1 MKRPNV
7 RAEKR
12 YNVAKKALSTFSP
25 SQMGSFGIPIEHVN
39 ASIALQK
46 KHKLNY
52 KVSNNVLNQIVNRAK
67 KELRLYILSPSNKLP
82 HHILKKI
89 ANIKQ

>member
-1 MKRPNV
+1 MNRPNV

-12 YNVAKKALSTFSP
+12 YNVAKKALSTVNP
-25 SQMGSFGIPIEHVN
+25 HQMGSFAIPIEHVN
-39 ASIALQK
+39 ASTALQK

-52 KVSNNVLNQIVNRAK
+52 KVSNSVLNEIVKRAK
-67 KELRLYILSPSNKLP
+67 RQLRLHILSPSNKLP

-89 ANIKQ
+89 ANKN